1 MQNRRVREVRDI
13 GIVGGSL
20 GGLFAGVLLARDG
33 HRVRIFERS
42 ATGLARRGA
51 GLVAQQDLFDLLDAV
66 DSPLSAK
73 AGVVATERITLD
85 RAGVVRYR
93 DPSPQTQISWDD
105 LYSFLLSAVP
115 EDAYRLGQNVTAVHD
130 GDDQARLDLASGA
143 TASFDVIIGA
153 DGLGSRTRVAVAPER
168 HANVYAGYVTWRGLI
183 PETALPTAAADIL
196 LGRFAFFNGPG
207 VHMLGYLVPGAGGET
222 APGRRRYNWVWY
234 RRMPADRLADLMRDA
249 GRPTGSFS
257 TAPGDLP
264 GASRARLVADAATVL
279 PPPFA
284 AAVAAEPQ
292 PFVQAI
298 YDYVPPRMAGERVAL
313 LGDAAAVVR
322 PHTAMGAAKAAADAL
337 TLADCLAELP
347 VTEALRRYSHDRLPV
362 ARAISQ
368 YGQRLAESLDL

>member
-1 MQNRRVREVRDI
+1 MQNRRVREVRDV

-33 HRVRIFERS
+33 HRVRVFERS

-66 DSPLSAK
+66 HSPPSAK
-73 AGVVATERITLD
+73 TGVVATERITLD
-85 RAGVVRYR
+85 RAGAVRYR
-93 DPSPQTQISWDD
+93 DPTPQTQISWDD
-105 LYSFLLSAVP
+105 LYSFLLSVLP
-115 EDAYRLGQNVTAVHD
+115 EGAYRLGQNVAAVHD
-130 GDDQARLDLASGA
+130 GDRARLDLASGA
-143 TASFDVIIGA
+143 TESFDVIVGA
-153 DGLGSRTRVAVAPER
+153 DGLGSRTRMAVAPDR
-168 HANVYAGYVTWRGLI
+168 NTNAYAGYVTWRGLI
-183 PETALPTAAADIL
+183 PETAMSGPAADIL

-234 RRMPADRLADLMRDA
+234 RRMSAAQLADLLQDA
-249 GRPTGSFS
+249 GRPAGSFS

-264 GASRARLVADAATVL
+264 EASRTRLVADAAAVL

-284 AAVAAEPQ
+284 DAVAAEPQ

-298 YDYVPPRMAGERVAL
+298 YDYVPPRMAGERIAL

-347 VTEALRRYSHDRLPV
+347 VPEALRRYSHDRLPV